1 MMLYAKQ
8 GKLMH
13 KDLMRHCFAVAA
25 LASFLS
31 STPAWADLYTAE
43 KAHEKGDLSGAFQQ
57 FKELA
62 ELGQP
67 LAQFNLA
74 VMYARG
80 EGVTTSN
87 TNAHAWASLAAQN
100 GEARGKALADKL
112 EPMLTPNSLRFSSD
126 LQGQFSQAKLNERLL
141 PQVLRGKEYMD
152 RDPPRPLK
160 PYVPGYP
167 KDAERKGIQ
176 GETYVEFV
184 VAPDGH
190 PRIPRILYSLPSGY
204 FEADVRE
211 SVMRSTYLPAR
222 INGEPISASTSMLY
236 NFVVSSV
243 TIRDY
248 GALEARVNETK
259 VKAEAGDPSAQMLY
273 GMMLAGLPQLKQTY
287 DKALPWFL
295 KAAQAGSPYAQ
306 YQIGTGLLNGRGCQ
320 CDNIKGEI
328 WLEKAAQ
335 ADQADA
341 QVSLAEYLL
350 KGKQTTEATQ
360 GAMVWLERAAKQ
372 DNVSAKLLLSSIL
385 AANPFA
391 DIRDPARA
399 LALTNGMQHI
409 YKDDPSFW
417 EIRAAAFASRADY
430 NAAVKAQSQA
440 LNEATRLGWDLAPM
454 QQRASLYASHQPW
467 RGDLLNF

>member
-1 MMLYAKQ
+1 
-8 GKLMH
+8 MH
-13 KDLMRHCFAVAA
+13 RDSMRRIIAVAV

-31 STPAWADLYTAE
+31 STPAWADLYLAH
-43 KAHEKGDLSGAFQQ
+43 KAYDKGDFTAAFQQ

-67 LAQFNLA
+67 QAQFDLA

-80 EGVTTSN
+80 EGVAASN

-100 GEARGKALADKL
+100 GEARGKGLADKL
-112 EPMLTPNSLRFSSD
+112 EPLLTPTSLRYSSE
-126 LQGQFSQAKLNERLL
+126 LQAQYGQAKLDERLL
-141 PQVLRGKEYMD
+141 PRILHGKEYED
-152 RDPPRPLK
+152 RDPPRSLK
-160 PYVPGYP
+160 PYVPAYP
-167 KDAERKGIQ
+167 TEAERKGVQ
-176 GETYVEFV
+176 GETYVEFI

-190 PRIPRILYSLPSGY
+190 PRLPRILYSLPGGY
-204 FEADVRE
+204 FEAFVRE
-211 SVMRSTYLPAR
+211 SVMRSKYLPAR

-236 NFVVSSV
+236 SFVVNSV

-248 GALEARVNETK
+248 GSLEARVNEAK
-259 VKAEAGDPSAQMLY
+259 IKAEAGDPSAQMLY

-306 YQIGTGLLNGRGCQ
+306 YQIGTGLLHGRGCQ

-335 ADQADA
+335 ADQSDA

-350 KGKQTTEATQ
+350 RGKPNAEALQ
-360 GAMVWLERAAKQ
+360 GALVWLERAVKQ
-372 DNVSAKLLLSSIL
+372 DNVTAKLLLSSIL

-399 LALTNGMQHI
+399 LALTDGMQHI
-409 YKDDPSFW
+409 YRDDPSFW
-417 EIRAAAFASRADY
+417 EIRAAALASRADFK
-430 NAAVKAQSQA
+430 AAIRAQSQA
-440 LNEATRLGWDLAPM
+440 LSEATRLGWDLAPL
-454 QQRASLYASHQPW
+454 QQRASLYAAQQPW

>member
-1 MMLYAKQ
+1 
-8 GKLMH
+8 
-13 KDLMRHCFAVAA
+13 MRTDILRPFIALIAV
-25 LASFLS
+25 ASFLS
-31 STPAWADLYTAE
+31 STPARADLYSAMQ
-43 KAHEKGDLSGAFQQ
+43 AYEKGDFAAAFGQ

-67 LAQFNLA
+67 RAQFSLA

-80 EGVTTSN
+80 EGVAVSN
-87 TNAHAWASLAAQN
+87 TNAHAWASLTAQN
-100 GEARGKALADKL
+100 GEARGKELADKL
-112 EPMLTPNSLRFSSD
+112 EPMLTPNSL
-126 LQGQFSQAKLNERLL
+126 QFSAELQAQYGQAKLNERLL
-141 PQVLRGKEYMD
+141 PHVLHGKEYVD
-152 RDPPRPLK
+152 RDPPRSLK
-160 PYVPGYP
+160 PYVPSYP
-167 KDAERKGIQ
+167 LDAQRKGIQ
-176 GETYVEFV
+176 GETYVEFT

-190 PRIPRILYSLPSGY
+190 PRMPRILYSLPSGY
-204 FEADVRE
+204 FEEFVRD

-222 INGEPISASTSMLY
+222 INGDPISASTSMLY
-236 NFVVSSV
+236 NFVVKSV

-248 GALEARVNETK
+248 GTLEARVSATRL
-259 VKAEAGDPSAQMLY
+259 KAEAGDSSAQMLY
-273 GMMLAGLPQLKQTY
+273 GMMLAGLPQLNQTY

-295 KAAQAGSPYAQ
+295 KAAQAGAPYAQ

-350 KGKQTTEATQ
+350 KGKPSTEALQ
-360 GAMVWLERAAKQ
+360 GAVIWLERAVKQ
-372 DNVSAKLLLSSIL
+372 NNVSATLLLSSIL

-399 LALTNGMQHI
+399 LVLTEGIQHT
-409 YKDDPSFW
+409 YKEDPSYW
-417 EIRAAAFASRADY
+417 EIRAAAFASSDNY
-430 NAAVKAQSQA
+430 AAAIKAQSRA
-440 LNEATRLGWDLAPM
+440 LSEATRLGWDLAPL
-454 QQRASLYASHQPW
+454 QQRASLYASRQPW

>member
-1 MMLYAKQ
+1 
-8 GKLMH
+8 
-13 KDLMRHCFAVAA
+13 MRRFIAVVA

-31 STPAWADLYTAE
+31 SAPARADLYSAQ
-43 KAHEKGDLSGAFQQ
+43 KAYEKGDFAAAFQQ
-57 FKELA
+57 YKELA

-67 LAQFNLA
+67 HAQFDLA

-100 GEARGKALADKL
+100 GEARGKELAEKL
-112 EPMLTPNSLRFSSD
+112 EPMLTPTSLRFSSD
-126 LQGQFSQAKLNERLL
+126 LQAQFGQAKLNERLL
-141 PQVLRGKEYMD
+141 PQVLHGKEYVD

-167 KDAERKGIQ
+167 KDAERRGIQ

-190 PRIPRILYSLPSGY
+190 PRMPRILYSLPIGY
-204 FEADVRE
+204 FEDFVRE

-236 NFVVSSV
+236 NFVVNSV

-248 GALEARVNETK
+248 GTLEARVNETK

-335 ADQADA
+335 ADESDA

-350 KGKQTTEATQ
+350 KGKPSSEELQ
-360 GAMVWLERAAKQ
+360 GAMIWLERAVKQ
-372 DNVSAKLLLSSIL
+372 NNVSAKLLLSSIL

-399 LALTNGMQHI
+399 LALTDGIQRT
-409 YKDDPSFW
+409 YKVDPSYW
-417 EIRAAAFASRADY
+417 EIRAAAFASSADY
-430 NAAVKAQSQA
+430 NAAIKAQSQA
-440 LNEATRLGWDLAPM
+440 LNEATRLGWDLAPL

-467 RGDLLNF
+467 HGDLLNFE

>member
-1 MMLYAKQ
+1 MI
-8 GKLMH
+8 H
-13 KDLMRHCFAVAA
+13 RDFMRRFIAAVA
-25 LASFLS
+25 LASLLS
-31 STPAWADLYTAE
+31 STPAFADLYTAE
-43 KAHEKGDLSGAFQQ
+43 KAYEKGDFTGAFQQ

-67 LAQFNLA
+67 KAQFNLA

-80 EGVTTSN
+80 QGVTTSN
-87 TNAHAWASLAAQN
+87 TNAHAWASLSGQN
-100 GEARGKALADKL
+100 GEARGKELADKL
-112 EPMLTPNSLRFSSD
+112 EPMLTPTSLRFSSD
-126 LQGQFSQAKLNERLL
+126 LQAQFGQAKLNERLL
-141 PQVLRGKEYMD
+141 PQVLHGKEYVD

-190 PRIPRILYSLPSGY
+190 PRMPRILYSLPNGY
-204 FEADVRE
+204 FEEFVRE

-236 NFVVSSV
+236 NFVVNSV

-248 GALEARVNETK
+248 GTLEARVNETK
-259 VKAEAGDPSAQMLY
+259 LKAEAGDPSAQMLY

-335 ADQADA
+335 ADESDA

-350 KGKQTTEATQ
+350 RGKPSSEALQ
-360 GAMVWLERAAKQ
+360 GAKIWLERAVKQ
-372 DNVSAKLLLSSIL
+372 NNVSAKLLLSSIL

-399 LALTNGMQHI
+399 LALTDGMQHM
-409 YKDDPSFW
+409 YKEDPSYW
-417 EIRAAAFASRADY
+417 EIRAAALASRADY

-440 LNEATRLGWDLAPM
+440 LNEATRLGWDLSPL

-467 RGDLLNF
+467 HGDLLNF

>member
-1 MMLYAKQ
+1 MM
-8 GKLMH
+8 MH
-13 KDLMRHCFAVAA
+13 RDFMRRCIAAAA

-31 STPAWADLYTAE
+31 STAAWADVYSAQKAYE
-43 KAHEKGDLSGAFQQ
+43 KRDFAAAFQQ

-67 LAQFNLA
+67 LAQYDLA
-74 VMYARG
+74 IMYARG

-100 GEARGKALADKL
+100 GEARGKELADKL
-112 EPMLTPNSLRFSSD
+112 EPMLTPNSSRFSSE
-126 LQGQFSQAKLNERLL
+126 LQAEYSQAKLNERLL
-141 PQVLRGKEYMD
+141 PQVLHGKEYED
-152 RDPPRPLK
+152 RDPPRRSK
-160 PYVPGYP
+160 PYVPAYP
-167 KDAERKGIQ
+167 PDAARKGIQ
-176 GETYVEFV
+176 GETYVEFI

-190 PRIPRILYSLPSGY
+190 PRMPRILYSLPGGY
-204 FEADVRE
+204 FEEYVRE

-222 INGEPISASTSMLY
+222 INGEPITASTSTMY
-236 NFVVSSV
+236 HFVVDQAN
-243 TIRDY
+243 IGDY
-248 GALEARVNETK
+248 GNLESRVNETK
-259 VKAEAGDPSAQMLY
+259 RKAEAGDPSAQMLY

-320 CDNIKGEI
+320 CDSVKGEI

-335 ADQADA
+335 SDQSDA

-350 KGKQTTEATQ
+350 KGKPTTEAIQ
-360 GAMVWLERAAKQ
+360 GALVWLERAVKQ
-372 DNVSAKLLLSSIL
+372 NNLSAKLLLSSIL
-385 AANPFA
+385 AANPAA

-399 LALTNGMQHI
+399 LALTDGIQHI
-409 YKDDPSFW
+409 YTRDPSFW
-417 EIRAAAFASRADY
+417 EIRAAAFASRADFK
-430 NAAVKAQSQA
+430 AAAKAQSQA
-440 LNEATRLGWDLAPM
+440 LSEATLLQWDLAPL
-454 QQRASLYASHQPW
+454 QQRAALYAARQPW

>member
-1 MMLYAKQ
+1 MI
-8 GKLMH
+8 H
-13 KDLMRHCFAVAA
+13 RDSMRHLIAVVA
-25 LASFLS
+25 LASLLS
-31 STPAWADLYTAE
+31 STPALADLYAAE
-43 KAHEKGDLSGAFQQ
+43 KAYEKGDFAGAFQQ

-67 LAQFNLA
+67 HAQFNLA

-87 TNAHAWASLAAQN
+87 TNAYAWASLAAQN
-100 GEARGKALADKL
+100 GEARGKELADKL
-112 EPMLTPNSLRFSSD
+112 EPMLTPTSLRFSSD
-126 LQGQFSQAKLNERLL
+126 LQAQFGQAKLNERLL
-141 PQVLRGKEYMD
+141 PQVLHGREYVD
-152 RDPPRPLK
+152 HDPPRHLK
-160 PYVPGYP
+160 AYVPAYP

-190 PRIPRILYSLPSGY
+190 PRMPRILYSLPSGY
-204 FEADVRE
+204 FEEFVRD

-236 NFVVSSV
+236 NFVVNSV

-248 GALEARVNETK
+248 GTLEARVNDTK
-259 VKAEAGDPSAQMLY
+259 LKAEAGDPSAQMLY

-295 KAAQAGSPYAQ
+295 KAAQAGSSYAQ

-335 ADQADA
+335 ADESDA

-350 KGKQTTEATQ
+350 RGKPSSEALQ
-360 GAMVWLERAAKQ
+360 GAMIWLERAVKQ
-372 DNVSAKLLLSSIL
+372 NNVSAKLLLSSIL

-399 LALTNGMQHI
+399 LALTDGMQHM
-409 YKDDPSFW
+409 YKEDPSYW
-417 EIRAAAFASRADY
+417 EIRAAALASRADY
-430 NAAVKAQSQA
+430 NAANKAQSQA
-440 LNEATRLGWDLAPM
+440 LNEATRLGWDLAPL

-467 RGDLLNF
+467 HGDLLNF

>member
-1 MMLYAKQ
+1 MLR
-8 GKLMH
+8 
-13 KDLMRHCFAVAA
+13 DVMRRFIAVVAV
-25 LASFLS
+25 ASFLS
-31 STPAWADLYTAE
+31 STPAWADLSSAE
-43 KAHEKGDLSGAFQQ
+43 SAYQKGDFAAAFQQ

-67 LAQFNLA
+67 HAQFDLA

-80 EGVTTSN
+80 EGVAPSN

-100 GEARGKALADKL
+100 GEERGKALADKL

-126 LQGQFSQAKLNERLL
+126 LQGQFGQAKLNERLL
-141 PQVLRGKEYMD
+141 PQVLHGKEYVD
-152 RDPPRPLK
+152 RDPPRHLK
-160 PYVPGYP
+160 AYVPAYP
-167 KDAERKGIQ
+167 EGAQRKGIQ

-190 PRIPRILYSLPSGY
+190 PRMPRILYSLPSGY
-204 FEADVRE
+204 FEEFVRE

-248 GALEARVNETK
+248 GTLEARVNETK

-335 ADQADA
+335 ADQSDA

-350 KGKQTTEATQ
+350 KGKPSSEALQ
-360 GAMVWLERAAKQ
+360 GAMIWLERAVKQ

-399 LALTNGMQHI
+399 LALTDGMQHI
-409 YKDDPSFW
+409 YKKDPSYW

-430 NAAVKAQSQA
+430 NAAIKAQSQA
-440 LNEATRLGWDLAPM
+440 LNEATRLGWDLAPL
-454 QQRASLYASHQPW
+454 QQRASLYASHHPW

>member
-1 MMLYAKQ
+1 
-8 GKLMH
+8 MH
-13 KDLMRHCFAVAA
+13 RDSMRHFIAIVA
-25 LASFLS
+25 LTSLLS
-31 STPAWADLYTAE
+31 STAAWADLTSAE
-43 KAHEKGDLSGAFQQ
+43 QAYVKGDFAAAFQQ

-67 LAQFNLA
+67 HAQFNLA

-80 EGVTTSN
+80 EGVTASN

-100 GEARGKALADKL
+100 GEARGKGLADKL
-112 EPMLTPNSLRFSSD
+112 EPMLTPTSMRFSSD
-126 LQGQFSQAKLNERLL
+126 LQAQFGQAKLNERLL
-141 PQVLRGKEYMD
+141 PQVLHGKEYVD

-160 PYVPGYP
+160 PYVPAYP
-167 KDAERKGIQ
+167 PDAQRKGVQ
-176 GETYVEFV
+176 GETYVEFI

-190 PRIPRILYSLPSGY
+190 PRLPRILYSLPSGY
-204 FEADVRE
+204 FEAFVRE

-236 NFVVSSV
+236 NFVMSSV
-243 TIRDY
+243 TIHDY
-248 GALEARVNETK
+248 GTLEARVNDTK
-259 VKAEAGDPSAQMLY
+259 LKAEAGDPSAQMLY

-295 KAAQAGSPYAQ
+295 KAAQAGAPYAQ

-335 ADQADA
+335 ADQSDA
-341 QVSLAEYLL
+341 QISLAEYLL
-350 KGKQTTEATQ
+350 KGKPSSEALQ
-360 GAMVWLERAAKQ
+360 GAMIWLERSVKQ
-372 DNVSAKLLLSSIL
+372 SNVSAKLLLSSIL

-399 LALTNGMQHI
+399 LALTDGMQRV
-409 YKDDPSFW
+409 YKEDPSYW

-430 NAAVKAQSQA
+430 NAAIKTQSQA
-440 LNEATRLGWDLAPM
+440 LNEATRLEWDLAPL
-454 QQRASLYASHQPW
+454 QQRASLYAAHQPW